1 LIFINLIVKTY
12 YFIYTQLETLEI
24 LEITRSTSKRTL
36 VIIMNKQKDK
46 LCSVCQEQPTNKIK
60 LIDCTHEF
68 CDKCIKQ
75 WLQIKQNCPNCRNNI
90 TEQHEIELFG
100 QKISPE
106 LEFEEFVGRVIPMIE
121 RIDNRPEFMEP
132 IFWIAPLRQRRNAQ
146 AQRAQVRRA
155 AIVVME
161 PSNTPVQSRPSTA

>member
-24 LEITRSTSKRTL
+24 TQSALKRTL
-36 VIIMNKQKDK
+36 IIIMNKEEEK
-46 LCSVCQEQPTNKIK
+46 LCSVCQEQPTDKIK

-106 LEFEEFVGRVIPMIE
+106 PEFEEFEEFVGRVIPMIE

-132 IFWIAPLRQRRNAQ
+132 IFWVAPRHRQRRNARQ
-146 AQRAQVRRA
+146 WRA
-155 AIVVME
+155 AIIIME
-161 PSNTPVQSRPSTA
+161 PTNTPVQSRPSTA

>member
-1 LIFINLIVKTY
+1 MIFINLIVKTY

-24 LEITRSTSKRTL
+24 TQSALKRTL
-36 VIIMNKQKDK
+36 IIIMNKEEEK
-46 LCSVCQEQPTNKIK
+46 LCSVCQEQPTDKIK

-106 LEFEEFVGRVIPMIE
+106 PEFEEFVGRVIPMIE

-132 IFWIAPLRQRRNAQ
+132 IFWVAPRHRQRRNARQ
-146 AQRAQVRRA
+146 WRA
-155 AIVVME
+155 AIIIME
-161 PSNTPVQSRPSTA
+161 PTNTPVQSRPSTA

>member
-1 LIFINLIVKTY
+1 M
-12 YFIYTQLETLEI
+12 
-24 LEITRSTSKRTL
+24 SK
-36 VIIMNKQKDK
+36 QEDK
-46 LCSVCQEQPTNKIK
+46 LCSVCQEQPTDKIK

-106 LEFEEFVGRVIPMIE
+106 FEEFEEFVGRVIPMIE

-132 IFWIAPLRQRRNAQ
+132 IFSVAPRRRQRRNARQ
-146 AQRAQVRRA
+146 WRA
-155 AIVVME
+155 AIIIME
-161 PSNTPVQSRPSTA
+161 PTNTPVQSRPSTA

>member
-1 LIFINLIVKTY
+1 MIFINLIVKTY

-24 LEITRSTSKRTL
+24 TQSAPKRTL
-36 VIIMNKQKDK
+36 IIIMNKEEEK
-46 LCSVCQEQPTNKIK
+46 LCSVCQEQPTDKIK

-106 LEFEEFVGRVIPMIE
+106 PEFEEFEEFVGRVIPMIE

-132 IFWIAPLRQRRNAQ
+132 IFWVAPRHRQRRNARQ
-146 AQRAQVRRA
+146 WRA
-155 AIVVME
+155 AIIIME
-161 PSNTPVQSRPSTA
+161 PTNTPVQSRPSTA

>member
-1 LIFINLIVKTY
+1 
-12 YFIYTQLETLEI
+12 
-24 LEITRSTSKRTL
+24 
-36 VIIMNKQKDK
+36 MNKEEEK
-46 LCSVCQEQPTNKIK
+46 LCSVCQEQPTDKIK

-106 LEFEEFVGRVIPMIE
+106 PEFEEFEEFVGRVIPMIE

-132 IFWIAPLRQRRNAQ
+132 IFWVAPRHRQRRNARQ
-146 AQRAQVRRA
+146 WRA
-155 AIVVME
+155 AIIIME
-161 PSNTPVQSRPSTA
+161 PTNTPVQSRPSTA

>member
-1 LIFINLIVKTY
+1 MIFINLIVKTY

-24 LEITRSTSKRTL
+24 TQSALKRTL
-36 VIIMNKQKDK
+36 IIIMNKEEEK
-46 LCSVCQEQPTNKIK
+46 LCSVCQEQPTDKIK

-106 LEFEEFVGRVIPMIE
+106 PEFEEFEEFVGRVIPMIE

-132 IFWIAPLRQRRNAQ
+132 IFWVAPRRHQRRNARQ
-146 AQRAQVRRA
+146 WRA
-155 AIVVME
+155 AIIILE
-161 PSNTPVQSRPSTA
+161 PTNTPVQSRPSTA

>member
-1 LIFINLIVKTY
+1 M
-12 YFIYTQLETLEI
+12 
-24 LEITRSTSKRTL
+24 S
-36 VIIMNKQKDK
+36 KQKDK
-46 LCSVCQEQPTNKIK
+46 LCSVCQEQPTDKIK

-106 LEFEEFVGRVIPMIE
+106 PEFEEFEEFVGRVIPMIE

-132 IFWIAPLRQRRNAQ
+132 IFWVAPRRHQRRNARQ
-146 AQRAQVRRA
+146 WRA
-155 AIVVME
+155 AIIILE
-161 PSNTPVQSRPSTA
+161 PTNTPVQSRPSTA

>member
-1 LIFINLIVKTY
+1 M
-12 YFIYTQLETLEI
+12 
-24 LEITRSTSKRTL
+24 SK
-36 VIIMNKQKDK
+36 QEDK
-46 LCSVCQEQPTNKIK
+46 LCSVCQEQPTDKIK

-106 LEFEEFVGRVIPMIE
+106 FEEFEEFVGRVIPMIE
-121 RIDNRPEFMEP
+121 RIDNRSEFMEP
-132 IFWIAPLRQRRNAQ
+132 IFSVAPRRRQRRNARQ
-146 AQRAQVRRA
+146 WRA
-155 AIVVME
+155 AIIIME
-161 PSNTPVQSRPSTA
+161 PTNTPVQSRPSTA

>member
-1 LIFINLIVKTY
+1 MIFINLIVKTY

-24 LEITRSTSKRTL
+24 TQSALKRTL
-36 VIIMNKQKDK
+36 IIIMNKEEEK
-46 LCSVCQEQPTNKIK
+46 LCSVCQEQPTDKIK

-106 LEFEEFVGRVIPMIE
+106 FEEFEEFEEFVGRVIPMIE

-132 IFWIAPLRQRRNAQ
+132 IFWVAPRRHQRRNARQ
-146 AQRAQVRRA
+146 WRA
-155 AIVVME
+155 AIIILE
-161 PSNTPVQSRPSTA
+161 PTNTPVQSRPSTA

>member
-1 LIFINLIVKTY
+1 
-12 YFIYTQLETLEI
+12 
-24 LEITRSTSKRTL
+24 
-36 VIIMNKQKDK
+36 MNKEEEK
-46 LCSVCQEQPTNKIK
+46 LCSVCQEQPTDKIK

-75 WLQIKQNCPNCRNNI
+75 WLQIKPNCPNCRNNI

-106 LEFEEFVGRVIPMIE
+106 PEFEEFEEFVGRVIPMIE

-132 IFWIAPLRQRRNAQ
+132 IFWVAPRHRQRRNARQ
-146 AQRAQVRRA
+146 WRA
-155 AIVVME
+155 AIIIME
-161 PSNTPVQSRPSTA
+161 PTNTPVQSRPSTA

>member
-1 LIFINLIVKTY
+1 MIFINLIVKTY

-24 LEITRSTSKRTL
+24 TQSALKRTL
-36 VIIMNKQKDK
+36 IIIMNKEEEK
-46 LCSVCQEQPTNKIK
+46 LCSVCQEQPTDKIK

-106 LEFEEFVGRVIPMIE
+106 PEFEEFEEFVGRVIPMIE

-132 IFWIAPLRQRRNAQ
+132 IFWVAPRHRQRRNARQ
-146 AQRAQVRRA
+146 WRA
-155 AIVVME
+155 AIIIME
-161 PSNTPVQSRPSTA
+161 PTNTPVQSRPSTA

>member
-1 LIFINLIVKTY
+1 MIFINLIVKTY
-12 YFIYTQLETLEI
+12 YFIYTQLEP
-24 LEITRSTSKRTL
+24 LEITQSAPKRTL
-36 VIIMNKQKDK
+36 IIIMNKEEEK
-46 LCSVCQEQPTNKIK
+46 LCSVCQEQPTDKIK

-106 LEFEEFVGRVIPMIE
+106 FEEFEEFEEFVGRVIPMIE

-132 IFWIAPLRQRRNAQ
+132 IFWVVPRHRQRRNARQ
-146 AQRAQVRRA
+146 WRA
-155 AIVVME
+155 AIIILE
-161 PSNTPVQSRPSTA
+161 PTNTPVQSRPSTA

>member
-1 LIFINLIVKTY
+1 MIFINLIVKTY
-12 YFIYTQLETLEI
+12 YFIYTQLETLE
-24 LEITRSTSKRTL
+24 STPKRTL
-36 VIIMNKQKDK
+36 VIIMSKQKDK
-46 LCSVCQEQPTNKIK
+46 LCSVCQEQPTDKIK

-106 LEFEEFVGRVIPMIE
+106 PEFEEFVGRIIPMIE

-146 AQRAQVRRA
+146 VRRAQVRHA
-155 AIVVME
+155 AIVIIE
-161 PSNTPVQSRPSTA
+161 PTNTPVQSRPSTA